1 MASAA
6 ITQSIDVAQ
15 VVLYLFWIFFAGLIY
30 YLVRENHREGYPME
44 TEDGRVKVTGWPIP
58 EPKTYRLAHG
68 GEVTIPVIPP
78 EPERVAAEP
87 AHHWAGAPL
96 VPTGNPMLDG
106 VGPGAWVRRADEPDR
121 DSHGD
126 PKIVP
131 LHNAAGCSV
140 SANDTDPRGLPVVG
154 ADGVVAGK
162 VCELWLDVAENLFRY
177 LEVELADG
185 SRRVLLPMGFARI
198 RRHEVKVGAILGR
211 QFADVPGIRHP
222 ELVTMLEE
230 ERIQAYY
237 GAGTLY
243 AEPGRAEPLL

>member
-1 MASAA
+1 
-6 ITQSIDVAQ
+6 
-15 VVLYLFWIFFAGLIY
+15 
-30 YLVRENHREGYPME
+30 
-44 TEDGRVKVTGWPIP
+44 
-58 EPKTYRLAHG
+58 
-68 GEVTIPVIPP
+68 
-78 EPERVAAEP
+78 
-87 AHHWAGAPL
+87 
-96 VPTGNPMLDG
+96 
-106 VGPGAWVRRADEPDR
+106 VRRADEPDR